1 MGFCMNYQGVV
12 AGNFPRTS
20 LHQRRA
26 APLATES
33 GEATVAGA
41 GELHPQQHPHARI
54 QSPRRHRSVYT
65 DEDPVLEEE
74 SVRVTLEFW
83 KVVVMEDSE
92 RNKLRA
98 AVYWLSQGQL
108 IRKLL
113 EDRNRSE
120 AVEGFVLGP
129 YRTFQIAITSRMPRT

>member
-20 LHQRRA
+20 LQNA
-26 APLATES
+26 APQRSPLNQGKQLWQRLENYILNSA
-33 GEATVAGA
+33 
-41 GELHPQQHPHARI
+41 HARI
-54 QSPRRHRSVYT
+54 QSLRRHRSVYT

-74 SVRVTLEFW
+74 SVRVTMKFW

-98 AVYWLSQGQL
+98 AAYWFSPEQL

-113 EDRNRSE
+113 K
-120 AVEGFVLGP
+120 
-129 YRTFQIAITSRMPRT
+129 IATASRRRPPPVM